1 MFLVCKLLRGEGP
14 QLPERL
20 KSPVTQILSNT
31 PAPVK
36 GEPLQA
42 RSRDLSI
49 PRGPQADG
57 AQRSGPALG
66 PDTELLPPGAGGA
79 LHPPK
84 PQARGRQSSHHLQGQ
99 TRPDPCVGQAGKAHT
114 FHSPL
119 ALLLLRL
126 LPLLSFQLLLLC
138 FQSFPLVDFDSG
150 KRQAED

>member
-1 MFLVCKLLRGEGP
+1 MFLVCKLLQGEGP

-66 PDTELLPPGAGGA
+66 PDTELLPPGAGGPCTLRSLRPEA
-79 LHPPK
+79 GRVLIISG
-84 PQARGRQSSHHLQGQ
+84 QAR
-99 TRPDPCVGQAGKAHT
+99 PNPCVGQVGKAPT

-126 LPLLSFQLLLLC
+126 LLLLSFQLLLLC